1 MRRRVPSNK
10 GRAGLTA
17 ACRQGYEGGFIA
29 SGSPMTRHAASSLLI
44 ALLASGCAATPMRN
58 ASEAPALAAYF
69 DCVRETGGVG
79 ISAHRAQ
86 SADNQPEN
94 SLTAIEATGRA
105 IPGAILEID
114 AVLTRDGAL
123 VLMHDETMDRTSTG
137 TGRVTDL
144 TLAQVREARLEAT
157 DGHVTDAPPP
167 TLREAL
173 DAAGRVGAIASID
186 LKPADEAATMTLAR
200 AVIAEVR
207 AANAQDRVILI
218 TYSPETAR
226 AVAALAPGM
235 MISAG
240 LNDLAGLEG
249 LNAPQILAWTGT
261 REVRPALW
269 RSLAEASVE
278 VQFGT
283 LGAPG
288 RRLDDQYAADGD
300 LSEYRALFDQG
311 AVVIATDT
319 PLAVQSVLGPQ
330 LAAAA
335 RCPR

>member
-1 MRRRVPSNK
+1 
-10 GRAGLTA
+10 
-17 ACRQGYEGGFIA
+17 
-29 SGSPMTRHAASSLLI
+29 MTRFLAPALMT
-44 ALLASGCAATPMRN
+44 ALLASGCAATPMR
-58 ASEAPALAAYF
+58 SVSDAPALAAYF
-69 DCVRETGGVG
+69 DCVRQGGGVA

-86 SADNQPEN
+86 SAGDQPEN
-94 SLTAIEATGRA
+94 SIAAIEATGRA

-114 AVLTRDGAL
+114 AVLTRDGRL
-123 VLMHDETMDRTSTG
+123 VLMHDETMERTSTG
-137 TGRVTDL
+137 TGRVADL
-144 TLAQVREARLEAT
+144 TFAEVRTARLEAT
-157 DGHVTDAPPP
+157 NGDVTDAPPP

-173 DAAGRVGAIASID
+173 DAAGRAEAIASID
-186 LKPADEAATMTLAR
+186 LKPADEAATITLAR

-226 AVAALAPGM
+226 AVAALAPEM

-240 LNDLAGLEG
+240 LDGVAGLEG

-261 REVRPALW
+261 RQVRPALW
-269 RSLAEASVE
+269 RSLAEAGVE
-278 VQFGT
+278 AQFGT

-319 PLAVQSVLGPQ
+319 PLAVQSVLGVQ
-330 LAAAA
+330 LAAAQ

>member
-1 MRRRVPSNK
+1 
-10 GRAGLTA
+10 
-17 ACRQGYEGGFIA
+17 
-29 SGSPMTRHAASSLLI
+29 MTRFLAPALMT
-44 ALLASGCAATPMRN
+44 ALLASGCAVTPMRG

-69 DCVRETGGVG
+69 DCVRQGGGVA

-86 SADNQPEN
+86 SAADQAEN
-94 SLTAIEATGRA
+94 SIAAIEATGRA

-123 VLMHDETMDRTSTG
+123 VLMHDETMERTSTG
-137 TGRVTDL
+137 TGKVSEL
-144 TLAQVREARLEAT
+144 TLAQVRSARLEAT
-157 DGHVTDAPPP
+157 NGDVTDAPPP

-173 DAAGRVGAIASID
+173 DAAGDVNAIASID
-186 LKPADEAATMTLAR
+186 LKPADEAATITLAR

-207 AANAQDRVILI
+207 ASDAQDRVILI

-226 AVAALAPGM
+226 VVATLAREM

-240 LNDLAGLEG
+240 LNDVAGLEG

-261 REVRPALW
+261 REARPALW
-269 RSLAEASVE
+269 RSLAEAGVE

-300 LSEYRALFDQG
+300 LSEYRALFEQG
-311 AVVIATDT
+311 VVVIATDA
-319 PLAVQSVLGPQ
+319 PLAVQSVLAAQ
-330 LAAAA
+330 LAAAQ